1 MLRFWMLMVAVSV
14 LAASLPA
21 DELIRRGEAVEV
33 VYEKLGKPR
42 GMVAVGGKRVLYYHL
57 GSVEIISGVV
67 TAFTL
72 MSEEEYA
79 RRMEASRIR
88 EAQRIE
94 REKADRARHLAAG
107 RARKQRVLNDPDFV
121 TASGAQKLSFWKRF
135 STGYPEVDIRADL
148 ADAVK
153 QARTE
158 GLAKREAELQ
168 RQRIAQLEQEVADK
182 EQRARAAERE
192 ARRARTYNPYYASR
206 YSIVPG
212 VYGSVYPFYSGTGS
226 SRQSKVAPCKTVYR
240 STHSHAHL
248 GYTYNN
254 PQVIAT
260 PTYKVQASPSSA
272 YSRSAIQT
280 PAPRDARTIGSS
292 ITIRY

>member
-1 MLRFWMLMVAVSV
+1 MVAVSV

-21 DELIRRGEAVEV
+21 DELLRRGEAVEV

-42 GMVAVGGKRVLYYHL
+42 GTAAFGGKRVLYYHL

-67 TAFTL
+67 TAFDL

-88 EAQRIE
+88 DAQRIE
-94 REKADRARHLAAG
+94 REKADRARHLSAG

-121 TASGAQKLSFWKRF
+121 TASGAHKLSFWKRF
-135 STGYPEVDIRADL
+135 STIYPEVDIRADL
-148 ADAVK
+148 ADAVG

-182 EQRARAAERE
+182 EQRARAAER
-192 ARRARTYNPYYASR
+192 ARTYNPYYASR

-212 VYGSVYPFYSGTGS
+212 VYGSAYSFYRGNGS
-226 SRQSKVAPCKTVYR
+226 SQQSKVTPSKTVYR

-248 GYTYNN
+248 GHTYNN

-260 PTYKVQASPSSA
+260 PAYKVQPTPSSA

-292 ITIRY
+292 LKIRY

>member
-1 MLRFWMLMVAVSV
+1 MVAVSV
-14 LAASLPA
+14 FTASLPA
-21 DELIRRGEAVEV
+21 DELIRRGETVEV

-42 GMVAVGGKRVLYYHL
+42 GMVDFGGKRVLYYHL
-57 GSVEIISGVV
+57 GSVEITSGVV
-67 TAFTL
+67 TAFDL

-94 REKADRARHLAAG
+94 REKANRARHLSAG

-148 ADAVK
+148 ADAVN

-212 VYGSVYPFYSGTGS
+212 VYGSIYPFYGGS
-226 SRQSKVAPCKTVYR
+226 VSSQQSKVASPQTGIR

-248 GYTYNN
+248 GRTYNN

-260 PTYKVQASPSSA
+260 PAYKVQPTPSSA

-292 ITIRY
+292 LKIRY